1 MLFSFVAK
9 TTTALLLLS
18 AVLIPAT
25 AAEYQEG
32 QDYITVTGIP
42 ETTKPVVREFFS
54 YNCPHCYH
62 QDPVI
67 EKTAQLLK
75 GKVTLARTP
84 VGAHRPAWVLSQEV
98 YYLAQK
104 FKIVNQVHSKI
115 FARIHEQ
122 HQPFT
127 TEADLE
133 TFFVS
138 QGIDKTLLEKTIGSA
153 DAKLA
158 MENYEAQ
165 TQLAQVRGV
174 PSLLVNGKYLIK
186 ANVSDAE
193 ALSELI
199 LFLAKKPD

>member
-1 MLFSFVAK
+1 M
-9 TTTALLLLS
+9 
-18 AVLIPAT
+18 
-25 AAEYQEG
+25 
-32 QDYITVTGIP
+32 
-42 ETTKPVVREFFS
+42 
-54 YNCPHCYH
+54 
-62 QDPVI
+62 

-75 GKVTLARTP
+75 GKVALVRTP
-84 VGAHRPAWVLSQEV
+84 VGAHRPAWILSQQA

-122 HQPFT
+122 HQPFS

-133 TFFVS
+133 AFFVE
-138 QGIDKTLLEKTIGSA
+138 QGIDKTVLQKTIGSA

-158 MENYEAQ
+158 LENYEAQ
-165 TQLAQVRGV
+165 TQLAQIRGV

-186 ANVSDAE
+186 ASVSDAQ

-199 LFLAKKPD
+199 LYLANKPD